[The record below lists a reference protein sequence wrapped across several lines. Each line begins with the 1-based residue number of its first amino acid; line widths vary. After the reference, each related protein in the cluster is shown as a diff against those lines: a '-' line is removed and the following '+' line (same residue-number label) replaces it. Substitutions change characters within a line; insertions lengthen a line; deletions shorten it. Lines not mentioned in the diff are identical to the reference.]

1 MTENLE
7 KVAKQSSGAK
17 GQWKILA
24 TLNKQAFECSDLY
37 VKSLKDFCGPNAVD
51 RLIKTSNTFAENSTD
66 IVESKDSVGELE
78 RALAVETNEIDAAC
92 GAVEILRGIRKEL
105 DQTLL
110 KIRGGRD
117 ERK

>member
-7 KVAKQSSGAK
+7 KDVQQSSEPK

-24 TLNKQAFECSDLY
+24 TLNKQTFECSDMY

-51 RLIKTSNTFAENSTD
+51 RLIKNSNMFAEKSVD
-66 IVESKDSVGELE
+66 IVEAKDSVAELE

-92 GAVEILRGIRKEL
+92 GAVEILCGIRKEL
-105 DQTLL
+105 DQTLS
-110 KIRGGRD
+110 KIRGGRS
-117 ERK
+117 E